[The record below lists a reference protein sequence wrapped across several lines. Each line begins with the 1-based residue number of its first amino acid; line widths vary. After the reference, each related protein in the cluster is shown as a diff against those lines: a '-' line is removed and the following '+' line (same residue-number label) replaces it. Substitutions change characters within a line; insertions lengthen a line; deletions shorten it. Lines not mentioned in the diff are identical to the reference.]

1 MEDKALAKELDQ
13 WIACLQ
19 ECKQLEE
26 SHVKILCDKVRD
38 HKNLFGMGFC
48 FFNPQRM
55 CENYSSRVCVCV
67 SVTALAVTY
76 YLVFTLKTSM
86 YNVGLATGPVT

>member
-38 HKNLFGMGFC
+38 HKNLPSMSCLGF
-48 FFNPQRM
+48 
-55 CENYSSRVCVCV
+55 
-67 SVTALAVTY
+67 L
-76 YLVFTLKTSM
+76 
-86 YNVGLATGPVT
+86 

>member
-13 WIACLQ
+13 WISCLQ

-38 HKNLFGMGFC
+38 QKDYALLADIHAVSLN
-48 FFNPQRM
+48 
-55 CENYSSRVCVCV
+55 SSC
-67 SVTALAVTY
+67 TDYLARAGHNKLACRIM
-76 YLVFTLKTSM
+76 LVGVDQHWTVHSLE
-86 YNVGLATGPVT
+86 

>member
-38 HKNLFGMGFC
+38 RKNLPGVSCLGF
-48 FFNPQRM
+48 
-55 CENYSSRVCVCV
+55 
-67 SVTALAVTY
+67 L
-76 YLVFTLKTSM
+76 
-86 YNVGLATGPVT
+86 